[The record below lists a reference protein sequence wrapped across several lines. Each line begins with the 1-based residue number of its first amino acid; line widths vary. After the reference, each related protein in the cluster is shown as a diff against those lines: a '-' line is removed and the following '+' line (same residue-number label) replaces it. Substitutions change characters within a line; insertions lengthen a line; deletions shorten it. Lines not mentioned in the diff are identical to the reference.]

1 MPKLVAIVLI
11 EPYRSLMTSTTR
23 LAGVELGGTKA
34 IALLWEGGE
43 VLDRLTVPTTS
54 PTETLTRLRT
64 RLDQWYAGQSFTG
77 LGIATFGPV
86 RLDRAAPDHG
96 TILATPK
103 PGWAGAPVL
112 AILHDGL
119 PCPVAID
126 TDVNAAALAEYRW
139 GAGQCCASLVYLTI
153 GTGLGGGV
161 LVDGRPVHG
170 RLHPEI
176 GHIPTRRAPGDAFT
190 GSCPFHRDC
199 IEGLVSGPALERR
212 FGALPADV
220 PADDPR
226 WAPVAHDLAHLLAT
240 LIHSFAP
247 QRILLGGGVSLGAPH
262 LLGLAIALIPD
273 ILSGYYPDVDLA
285 ALTAMIMPPGLG
297 ENAGPMGAIALAQL
311 ASPSP

>member
-1 MPKLVAIVLI
+1 M
-11 EPYRSLMTSTTR
+11 STTR

-34 IALLWEGGE
+34 IALLWQDGE
-43 VLDRLTVPTTS
+43 VLDRLTVPTTT
-54 PTETLTRLRT
+54 PAETLDQLRA
-64 RLDQWYAGQSFTG
+64 RLDQWHAEQPLEA

-86 RLDRAAPDHG
+86 RLDPAAPDYG
-96 TILATPK
+96 AILATPK

-112 AILHDGL
+112 ATLHDGL

-139 GAGQCCASLVYLTI
+139 GAGQGCSSLVYLTI

-176 GHIPTRRAPGDAFT
+176 GHIPTRRAPGDAFA
-190 GSCPFHRDC
+190 GNCPFHRDC

-212 FGALPADV
+212 FGAPPADV

-226 WAPVAHDLAHLLAT
+226 WDHVAHDLAHLLVT
-240 LIHSFAP
+240 LIHSLAP
-247 QRILLGGGVSLGAPH
+247 QRILVGGGVGLGAPH
-262 LLGLAIALIPD
+262 LLGRAIALLPAM
-273 ILSGYYPDVDLA
+273 LGGYYPDLDRA

-297 ENAGPMGAIALAQL
+297 DNAGPMGAIALAQFAL
-311 ASPSP
+311 DAV